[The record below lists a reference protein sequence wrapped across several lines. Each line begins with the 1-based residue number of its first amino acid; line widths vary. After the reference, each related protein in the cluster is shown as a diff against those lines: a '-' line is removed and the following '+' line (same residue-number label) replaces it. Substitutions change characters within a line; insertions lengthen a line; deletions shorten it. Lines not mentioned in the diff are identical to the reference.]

1 MPVEAYSP
9 QTVTKTMTNNLSSA
23 GAVADRGTRRD
34 RPTDTGAGRRQLGLL
49 VRSNNKLP
57 VDSGN

>member
-1 MPVEAYSP
+1 
-9 QTVTKTMTNNLSSA
+9 MTNNLSSA